1 MKKIFVLIAAFMLAA
16 GSLLAQN
23 QIIDSVLFIAEG
35 TTSIKSQAYY
45 GKTNFN
51 KVVIPESVKKIGSLA
66 FHSCSKLKEVEIPA
80 SVDTIGN
87 AAFQNCTSLTNVILH
102 DGLKNLSYRLFKN
115 TAISEIT
122 IPASVTEFGNEIF
135 SSCDSLTTIRVD
147 KYSEAHAFYNTD
159 TRMQLTENEP
169 AQTKEQWLATAKYNI
184 LDNGVLYISS
194 SVKKINDKQYD
205 NNESITEIRFS
216 ETLEKIGTYAFRKN
230 TGLKKVVIPGN
241 VKVVSEGAFS
251 GCSNLEEVIIEEGVE
266 EIHVYAFY
274 NCLKLNSV
282 TLPKYVTKLN
292 PDGLYWNNKDTRVFH
307 CYAGN
312 ESYNLAQKNNYLID
326 IIDIDEQYA
335 DSITELNFSGNTVI
349 SRMSVECPNI
359 QTIKLGFNVEKIA
372 AEGLRKCPVVS
383 IDLNNNLTEIGENAF
398 NDNTKL
404 RIKRGTYADEWAK
417 ANGYYLCG
425 VLADLNV
432 YTKDKSKKIEE
443 DFTRILCDDDS
454 YANWTSYKFQVQQP
468 LKIEEVD
475 DKIVLTSFLLEPCG
489 NVTVSQNGKAIISN
503 KTIQPLTRTVLCEA
517 DGTTSPDD
525 FSVSSDDSLYQV
537 LTNLAIDW
545 TIKFNGGTIRK
556 TATATETNPLY
567 PMYPVDCRE
576 WIATICNYAYV
587 IASSEYRELC
597 FKGVEEKWFVTDEAQ
612 TQFLTKEQMDALLEK
627 AYVHSFKLGRCGGGG
642 LGTVNGSSIW
652 LLDIWYRNL
661 GSKEP
666 HGFFHEFSHNMGWN
680 HNDGNMC
687 NLGAGNGFGEKCW
700 PMMGATIFKQF
711 FAAGELPYNDKNLFN
726 SACFSYEELH
736 KPDPAEDVI
745 TDSVLHI
752 TEGVPCVT
760 SHKNQTDFTKV
771 VIPESVEVI
780 SSSAFYGTKITEV
793 EIPLSVKRIENQA
806 FQECKDLK
814 SVVIADGVRKIGDN
828 AFKSCAIDTIRIPS
842 SVTELGSSI
851 TSKNVVWVV
860 ERGSAAYYNALE
872 NNYPIVLL
880 PESEEAVTAQIIAE
894 SASAELAS
902 TSGWQTDDFAKTYA
916 RYRWDFS
923 GELKGAGNY
932 TVTFKYTGG
941 SCMLCLSDAL
951 FVADGK
957 AIAHFFERRT
967 AGYNPSKIVY
977 EITVPAGTEKMELLA
992 LAKTDGG
999 TESKG
1004 AVKVEY
1010 LGGGEEQGNEN
1021 QGGNENHGNEN
1032 QGGNENQE
1040 EENQNENNNENEG
1053 GNNNETNPQTSITEQ
1068 IANINIYA
1076 HNRTIIVENAPTE
1089 IRIYDVMGRLVGRD
1103 ATPCVRAELRMDG
1116 AGIYVVKVGN
1126 LAKRVIV
1133 E

>member
-1 MKKIFVLIAAFMLAA
+1 MKKIFVLIAVFVLAA
-16 GSLLAQN
+16 GPLLAQN
-23 QIIDSVLFIAEG
+23 QIIDSVLYIAEG
-35 TTSIKSQAYY
+35 TTKIKNSAYY

-51 KVVIPESVKKIGSLA
+51 KVVIPESVTEIGGLA

-87 AAFQNCTSLTNVILH
+87 AAFQNCTSLTKVTLH
-102 DGLKNLSYRLFKN
+102 NGLKNLSYRLFKN

-135 SSCDSLTTIRVD
+135 ANCDSLTTIRVD

-159 TRMQLTENEP
+159 SRMQLTDNEP
-169 AQTKEQWLATAKYNI
+169 VQTQKQWLATAKYSI
-184 LDNGVLYISS
+184 LDDTVLYVGHGVTKIS
-194 SVKKINDKQYD
+194 DGQYKD
-205 NNESITEIRFS
+205 NQNITEIRFS
-216 ETLEKIGTYAFRKN
+216 ETLEKIGSYAFRKN

-241 VKVVSEGAFS
+241 VKVIREGAFWD
-251 GCSNLEEVIIEEGVE
+251 CSNLEEVVIEEGVE

-282 TLPKYVTKLN
+282 TLPKSVKN
-292 PDGLYWNNKDTRVFH
+292 IEPEGLYWNNKDTRVFH

-312 ESYNLAQKNNYLID
+312 VAYNYALNNNYLID
-326 IIDIDEQYA
+326 IIGVDEQYA
-335 DSITELNFSGNTVI
+335 DSIDMKQLSLTANKTV
-349 SRMSVECPNI
+349 
-359 QTIKLGFNVEKIA
+359 KA
-372 AEGLRKCPVVS
+372 GLLRDLPIERV
-383 IDLNNNLTEIGENAF
+383 DLNNEIVEIGENAF
-398 NDNTKL
+398 NDKTTL
-404 RIKRGTYADEWAK
+404 RIKRDTYADEWAK

-432 YTKDKSKKIEE
+432 YTKDKSKQIDE

-489 NVTVSQNGKAIISN
+489 NVTVSQNGKAIICN

-525 FSVSSDDSLYQV
+525 FSVSSDDSLYQI

-666 HGFFHEFSHNMGWN
+666 HGYFHEFSHNMGWN

-687 NLGAGNGFGEKCW
+687 NKGAGNGFGEKCW

-793 EIPLSVKRIENQA
+793 EIPSSVKRIENQT

-872 NNYPIVLL
+872 NNYTIVLL

-894 SASAELAS
+894 SATADTAS
-902 TSGWQTDDFAKTYA
+902 ISGWQTGDFEKTYA

-967 AGYNPSKIVY
+967 AGNNPRQIVY
-977 EITVPAGTEKMELLA
+977 EITVPAGTEKLELLA

-1004 AVKVEY
+1004 TVKVEY
-1010 LGGGEEQGNEN
+1010 LGGGEEQG
-1021 QGGNENHGNEN
+1021 GEN
-1032 QGGNENQE
+1032 QGGNENQGGENQGENENQE
-1040 EENQNENNNENEG
+1040 EESQNENNNENG
-1053 GNNNETNPQTSITEQ
+1053 TQTSVTELV
-1068 IANINIYA
+1068 ANINIYTYS
-1076 HNRTIIVENAPTE
+1076 HTIVVENATSE
-1089 IRIYDVMGRLVGRD
+1089 IRVYDVMGRLICRNAARNVS
-1103 ATPCVRAELRMDG
+1103 AEIRINESG
-1116 AGIYVVKVGN
+1116 VYIVKVGAM
-1126 LAKRVIV
+1126 AKRIII